1 MSIPSRDIGTFLFM
15 TRARFDE
22 INNLIDGFTEE
33 LAKGEKT
40 IQEAEDDFF
49 DYLVYLYLTGFGDV
63 NEYLALE
70 TQINDEKMLQTIYRD
85 IGGENCFNRL
95 VKAVGNENRVSN
107 EDIKRIIDTEFH
119 RIYNSGT
126 YDSAVASGV
135 PLKKRWATME
145 DLKVRDTHFYLE
157 GVEKDLT
164 DYFYTFDGDK
174 ALYPTDFE
182 TAQNN
187 VNCRCWIEIVKQ

>member
-1 MSIPSRDIGTFLFM
+1 M

-49 DYLVYLYLTGFGDV
+49 DYLVY
-63 NEYLALE
+63 EYLMANEDVCE
-70 TQINDEKMLQTIYRD
+70 TLGMKIPHSDEKMLNAIYKNIAGD
-85 IGGENCFNRL
+85 NCFGRL
-95 VKAVGNENRVSN
+95 EKALTNENRVSN
-107 EDIKRIIDTEFH
+107 EEIKRIIDTEFH